1 MRCRGGANREETDR
15 EETDSMRS
23 KKVSIRGG
31 LMRDMIH
38 DIMETSLGKPIK
50 TPLKWNT

>member
-1 MRCRGGANREETDR
+1 MRN
-15 EETDSMRS
+15 

-38 DIMETSLGKPIK
+38 DIMETSLGKPMSFSVGRF
-50 TPLKWNT
+50 L